1 MKHGHAWLLAGLT
14 MALAPAAFAQSG
26 NITVPHSIEAG
37 SAFSV
42 QTAGSGKGVL
52 YIVGPGQAVRRELD
66 LGGRTSFAA
75 GDIYS
80 AGHYLAI
87 LTVGTSNEIAE
98 FDVTPAAK
106 PETLSFL
113 ARPSRVPV
121 GLHGG
126 ISGAVYVFDSYNNLI
141 TTPMPVVFDLAGLSG
156 TSQSRTVTTRNG
168 MAWTQMDSAEKQ
180 GAAKFIARAQDV
192 SSERVI
198 AEVPGDPCG
207 LTISAHPEAGK
218 LNVQTAPIHD
228 CSGNPVPD
236 GTIVTF
242 IETYNGSQSTVDVP
256 IKKGIASVNLP
267 AYSGAKISVASGVV
281 AGNEIRWG
289 GGL

>member
-1 MKHGHAWLLAGLT
+1 MKHGRAVFLGGLT
-14 MALAPAAFAQSG
+14 IALASAALAQSVKAPQ
-26 NITVPHSIEAG
+26 TVNAG
-37 SAFSV
+37 SAFSI

-52 YIVGPGQAVRRELD
+52 YIVGPDQALKRDVQ
-66 LGGRTSFAA
+66 LGESASFAA

-80 AGHYLAI
+80 AGHYLAFI
-87 LTVGTSNEIAE
+87 SGGEAAA
-98 FDVTPAAK
+98 FDVLPAAK
-106 PETLSFL
+106 PETLGFL
-113 ARPSRVPV
+113 AKPSRVAV
-121 GLHGG
+121 GLRSG

-141 TTPMPVVFDLAGLSG
+141 TTPMPVAFDLSGLSG
-156 TSQSRTVTTRNG
+156 TSQARTVTTRNG

-180 GAAKFIARAQDV
+180 GAVKFSARAQGI

-198 AEVPGDPCG
+198 AEVPGDPCS
-207 LTISAHPEAGK
+207 LTISAHPDAGK

-242 IETYNGSQSTVDVP
+242 TETYNGLQSTADVP
-256 IKKGIASVNLP
+256 IKKGIATVNLP
-267 AYSGAKISVASGVV
+267 ARSGAKISVASGVV

-289 GGL
+289 GQ